1 MHKKENI
8 VQPNLTV
15 MVGRQGV
22 PPPFLC
28 HLSSSKRREENSFL
42 PAFQVSVWWE
52 LSLLTQVLSAELH
65 EPAS

>member
-22 PPPFLC
+22 TPPC
-28 HLSSSKRREENSFL
+28 HLSSSKRREESSFL
-42 PAFQVSVWWE
+42 PAFQVSVWWQ
-52 LSLLTQVLSAELH
+52 LQLADSGSLLRA
-65 EPAS
+65 P

>member
-15 MVGRQGV
+15 MVGRQGI
-22 PPPFLC
+22 PPPFYATLAAVKGGRRFHSFPPGEC
-28 HLSSSKRREENSFL
+28 VLTHVLSS
-42 PAFQVSVWWE
+42 
-52 LSLLTQVLSAELH
+52 ELH

>member
-22 PPPFLC
+22 TPPFSAILAAV
-28 HLSSSKRREENSFL
+28 KGGRRVHSFL
-42 PAFQVSVWWE
+42 PSR
-52 LSLLTQVLSAELH
+52 
-65 EPAS
+65 